1 MYYLQLLIGI
11 LLIILAIYLIK
22 KEPRRL
28 LNGILIELGVLLSFW
43 GGMFSLFPPE
53 RNKVIQEASLGAEI
67 IAITFFFLLL
77 IIFLV
82 GVVLIANGYFLI
94 KKEGISLTNLL
105 PIVFGASSMSM
116 LPFTIFAMLLDLTS
130 NIMVKL
136 IFEFLFLISLYI
148 PFMFFAFI
156 IYSVIYL
163 YIPKPKRCDF
173 IIVHGC
179 SIRGTKVTPLLK
191 KRLDKAIDWYEK
203 FNKKPIFITSGGQGH
218 DEIVSEAWAMK
229 KYLIDNGIN
238 EKNIIME
245 DKSTTTLENLKY
257 SKNIMLQKNKEYICA
272 ICTNNYHVLRT
283 VILAKSLKINCY
295 GIGCKTAFYYLPAGF
310 FREFIAIIFKYKALA
325 IGYLILDIF
334 ILFFTYIFK

>member
-1 MYYLQLLIGI
+1 MHYIELLIGI
-11 LLIILAIYLIK
+11 IFIILAIYFIK

-28 LNGILIELGVLLSFW
+28 LNGILIELGVLLSFK
-43 GGMFSLFPPE
+43 GGMLSLFPPE
-53 RNKVIQEASLGAEI
+53 QNKVEFEASLGGEI
-67 IAITFFFLLL
+67 LVLTVVFLLL
-77 IIFLV
+77 ILFLV
-82 GVVLIANGYFLI
+82 GVVLIANGCFLI
-94 KKEGISLTNLL
+94 RKEGISLTNLL
-105 PIVFGASSMSM
+105 PIVFGVSSMSI
-116 LPFTIFAMLLDLTS
+116 LPFTMFVIELRLTL
-130 NIMVKL
+130 NITVKL

-148 PFMFFAFI
+148 PFMFFAYI
-156 IYSVIYL
+156 IYSIIYL
-163 YIPKPKRCDF
+163 YIPKPPKCDF

-179 SIRGTKVTPLLK
+179 SIRGTEVTPLLK
-191 KRLDKAIDWYEK
+191 KRLDKAINWYEK
-203 FNKKPIFITSGGQGH
+203 FNKKPIFITSGGQGQ

-257 SKNIMLQKNKEYICA
+257 SNDIMIQINKEYICA

-334 ILFFTYIFK
+334 ILFLTAYI